1 MWKILNQGAKIFVVL
16 FNRIIEEGAAPASWA
31 TSTMVP
37 IWKGKGDM
45 SKYSNY
51 NPIRLQYHTIKIFER
66 VIDTRLS
73 KIVSITPNQYGFVK
87 GSRTMDAN
95 HATQL
100 LLEKHCEKIKPV
112 HMASLTWKRPSTTS
126 HTNSFGTLYDPTMS
140 QKSTSSGFNYWCH

>member
-1 MWKILNQGAKIFVVL
+1 MWKILSQGARILAVL
-16 FNRIIEEGAAPASWA
+16 FNRIEEGAAPAAWA

-37 IWKGKGDM
+37 IWKGKSDM

-51 NPIRLQYHTIKIFER
+51 HPIWLLCHTRKIFEQ
-66 VIDTRLS
+66 IFDTRLR

-87 GSRTMDAN
+87 GSETMDAI

-100 LLEKHCEKIKPV
+100 LLEKHCEKTKPV
-112 HMASLTWKRPSTTS
+112 HMAFLDLEKASTTS
-126 HTNSFGTLYDPTMS
+126 HTNSFGTPYDPTMS